1 MEEASAILFLRIR
14 RDTMP
19 LTNNDTLR
27 RLRYN
32 LNLNDNKLVEIFSLG
47 DSRLEREMI
56 QAMLKRDDEEGFA
69 ECSDAMLSSF
79 LDGLIIKRRGKRT
92 EAPRAPVDPDCPLS
106 NNDILKKLR
115 IALEL
120 KEEDVLAII
129 NKTKADITRSELSA
143 LFRQKGHKNFKPCG
157 DQYLRNFIAGLKDV
171 YNKPTSS
178 PNAANEEATGVT
190 PPAVS

>member
-1 MEEASAILFLRIR
+1 
-14 RDTMP
+14 MP

-79 LDGLIIKRRGKRT
+79 LDGLIIKRRGKRN

-129 NKTKADITRSELSA
+129 NKTKADITRSELGA

-171 YNKPTSS
+171 YNKPTTAQKAEDEG
-178 PNAANEEATGVT
+178 PGNVM
-190 PPAVS
+190 PPGAG

>member
-1 MEEASAILFLRIR
+1 
-14 RDTMP
+14 MP

-32 LNLNDNKLVEIFSLG
+32 LNLNDTQLVEIFSLG

-79 LDGLIIKRRGKRT
+79 LDGLIIKRRGKRN
-92 EAPRAPVDPDCPLS
+92 EAPRARVDQNCPLS

-115 IALEL
+115 IALKL
-120 KEEDVLAII
+120 KEEDVLAILH
-129 NKTKADITRSELSA
+129 KTKVDITRSELSA
-143 LFRQKGHKNFKPCG
+143 LFRQKDHKNFKPCG
-157 DQYLRNFIAGLKDV
+157 DQYLRNFIAGLLDV
-171 YNKPTSS
+171 YNKPNVAQHAKDKS
-178 PNAANEEATGVT
+178 AAE
-190 PPAVS
+190 